1 MKLLLVPKTIAAHDA
16 LTKINIHPKLQ
27 IQVKKNWLI
36 RKVLLR
42 TSKMWKDASSQ
53 GLRGSNSTL
62 RLWPAGDRSGHVG
75 YCVGDISVTLDD
87 VCNVLGG
94 GRRSLKLEYDWDHS
108 RDVGVTGGAAACRG
122 ASEGAVVGSA
132 QKGGAPMGG
141 APMGG
146 APMGGALK
154 GGRRRLQPQV
164 VSQHV
169 VGSGGTAS
177 SAPSSASTSTVT
189 GKRDFEQLEARSMS
203 STPDSVEVKQPPAAA
218 AAAAAASLP
227 GSATKKRRIAPVL
240 VAVLEKE

>member
-16 LTKINIHPKLQ
+16 LTKININPKLQ

-53 GLRGSNSTL
+53 GLRGNHSTL
-62 RLWPAGDRSGHVG
+62 RLWLAGDRSGRHDG

-94 GRRSLKLEYDWDHS
+94 GRRPLKLEYDWDHS
-108 RDVGVTGGAAACRG
+108 KDVGVTGGPVACRG
-122 ASEGAVVGSA
+122 ASDGAVVGSA
-132 QKGGAPMGG
+132 QTGGAQMGG
-141 APMGG
+141 AQ
-146 APMGGALK
+146 K

-164 VSQHV
+164 VSQNV
-169 VGSGGTAS
+169 VGGGGGTTS
-177 SAPSSASTSTVT
+177 SSTSSTTVA

-203 STPDSVEVKQPPAAA
+203 STPESVEVKQPPPAAVAAAA

-227 GSATKKRRIAPVL
+227 GSATKKRRIAHVL
-240 VAVLEKE
+240 VAVLEKEW

>member
-16 LTKINIHPKLQ
+16 LTKININPKLQ

-53 GLRGSNSTL
+53 GLRGSHSTL

-75 YCVGDISVTLDD
+75 YCVDDISVTLDD

-94 GRRSLKLEYDWDHS
+94 GRRPLKLEYDWDHS
-108 RDVGVTGGAAACRG
+108 KDVGVTGGAVACRG

-132 QKGGAPMGG
+132 QKGGAQMGG
-141 APMGG
+141 AQ
-146 APMGGALK
+146 K

-164 VSQHV
+164 VSQNV
-169 VGSGGTAS
+169 VGGGGTTS
-177 SAPSSASTSTVT
+177 SSTSSTTVA

-203 STPDSVEVKQPPAAA
+203 STPESVEVKQPPPAGVAAA
-218 AAAAAASLP
+218 AAAAKVATATAKAV
-227 GSATKKRRIAPVL
+227 ATKTKRRRRVT
-240 VAVLEKE
+240 EWNGSR

>member
-1 MKLLLVPKTIAAHDA
+1 
-16 LTKINIHPKLQ
+16 
-27 IQVKKNWLI
+27 
-36 RKVLLR
+36 
-42 TSKMWKDASSQ
+42 MWKNASSQ
-53 GLRGSNSTL
+53 GLRGSHSTL
-62 RLWPAGDRSGHVG
+62 RLWPAGDRSGRSRRHVG

-94 GRRSLKLEYDWDHS
+94 SRRSLKLEYDWDHS

-177 SAPSSASTSTVT
+177 SAPSRASTSTVT

-203 STPDSVEVKQPPAAA
+203 STPDSVEVKQPPPAAAAA